1 MSPRPRVSASR
12 NILLVALGAVL
23 GGSLMLGESVFATRH
38 SDDILPLEQM
48 RAFTDVF
55 ARIKSNYVE
64 EVSDDELL
72 EHAIRGM
79 LNGLDPHSS
88 YLNTEEFNEL
98 RVGTTGEFG
107 GLGIEVGMEDGFV
120 RVVSPIDDTPAQRA
134 GMKSGDLIIR
144 LDDTPVKGLSL
155 NDAVKL
161 MRGKPGS
168 TCLLY
173 TSPSP
178 RDQRG
183 SRMPSSA

>member
-1 MSPRPRVSASR
+1 MASTKTVSRSR
-12 NILLVALGAVL
+12 NALLVLMGAVL
-23 GGSLMLGESVFATRH
+23 GGSLMLGESVFATRQ

-55 ARIKSNYVE
+55 TRIKSNYVE

-98 RVGTTGEFG
+98 RIGTTGEFG
-107 GLGIEVGMEDGFV
+107 GLGI
-120 RVVSPIDDTPAQRA
+120 
-134 GMKSGDLIIR
+134 
-144 LDDTPVKGLSL
+144 
-155 NDAVKL
+155 
-161 MRGKPGS
+161 
-168 TCLLY
+168 CLLY

-178 RDQRG
+178 RDKRQ